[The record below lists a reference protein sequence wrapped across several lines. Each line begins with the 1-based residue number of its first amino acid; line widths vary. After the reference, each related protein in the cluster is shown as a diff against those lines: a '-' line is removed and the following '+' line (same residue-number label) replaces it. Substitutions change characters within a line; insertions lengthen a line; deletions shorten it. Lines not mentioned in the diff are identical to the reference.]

1 MSDESRRREL
11 AHFLRRRREDID
23 PADLGLRRDPRRRTP
38 GLRREEVAV
47 LAGIS
52 PTWYTYLEQARSV
65 LPSAKNLD
73 GIAGALRLSDAE
85 RIYLTR
91 LARREPAPRR
101 TAEPDVT
108 ALSEITK
115 ALDPVPALVLSRF
128 GDVLAFNDA
137 SIDCYTDFGRLPDR
151 ERNLVYWIVTAGQ
164 APERLAG
171 WEGEARA
178 QVARLRWA
186 AAGWYG
192 HPRLDTL
199 VGGLTAASTPFRG
212 WWEEHTV
219 HAPGDRI
226 SVIRHARDG
235 RPVTTRIVETWGDEP
250 GGTRLVLHL
259 PA

>member
-11 AHFLRRRREDID
+11 AHFMRKRREDID
-23 PADLGLRRDPRRRTP
+23 PADLGLRSDPRRRTP

-52 PTWYTYLEQARSV
+52 PTWYTYLEQARAV
-65 LPSAKNLD
+65 LPSAKNLN
-73 GIAGALRLSDAE
+73 GIAEALRLSDAE
-85 RIYLTR
+85 RMYLSR
-91 LARREPAPRR
+91 LAQRELTPRPR
-101 TAEPDVT
+101 VEQDVT

-115 ALDPVPALVLSRF
+115 ALDPIPALALSRF

-137 SIDCYTDFGRLPDR
+137 VIDCYTDFGSLPDR
-151 ERNLVYWIVTAGQ
+151 ERNLVHWMFTADQ
-164 APERLAG
+164 APDRVVG
-171 WEGEARA
+171 WESEART

-192 HPRLDTL
+192 HPRLAEL
-199 VGGLTAASTPFRG
+199 VDGLAAVSAPFRR
-212 WWEEHTV
+212 WWDEHTV

-226 SVIRHARDG
+226 STLRPACGG
-235 RPVTTRIVETWGDEP
+235 RPTTTRVVETWQDEP
-250 GGTRLVLHL
+250 SGTRLVLHL